1 LPFFQINAFTRD
13 IAGGNPAGVCLLQ
26 PGEWPPI
33 ERMQRCA
40 AGSLYAE
47 IAFVKPAGKRWHIR
61 WFGPRAEVDLCGHAT
76 LAAAHVLRHRGIAA
90 PFIFE
95 YPDGEIEVS
104 AQGDAITIALP
115 TREPA
120 ATRVPD
126 ALIEGLG
133 REPVEVLRASDYLV
147 VFRTESIVRHLAPNF
162 RRLEQLRGRGV
173 IATAPG
179 EEADFVSRFFAPAL
193 GIDEDHV
200 TGSAHCTLAPY
211 WAERLGKARMAALQ
225 VSPRGGEL
233 ECELQG
239 ERVLLTGHAA
249 TYFDGEVNCQGA

>member
-1 LPFFQINAFTRD
+1 VKLPFFQINAFTRD
-13 IAGGNPAGVCLLQ
+13 ISGGNPAGVCILE
-26 PGEWPPI
+26 PGAWPPI
-33 ERMQRCA
+33 EQMQRCA
-40 AGSLYAE
+40 AGSLFAE
-47 IAFVKPAGKRWHIR
+47 IAFLKPGRERWHIR

-76 LAAAHVLRHRGIAA
+76 LAAAHVLRQSDVAA
-90 PFIFE
+90 PFTLE
-95 YPDGEIEVS
+95 YPDGEIEVT
-104 AQGDAITIALP
+104 AEGDAITIALP

-133 REPVEVLRASDYLV
+133 AEPTEVLRASDYLG
-147 VFRTESIVRHLAPNF
+147 VFRTEGIVRNLAPNF
-162 RRLEQLRGRGV
+162 RRLDQLRGRGV

-179 EEADFVSRFFAPAL
+179 EDVDFVSRFFAPAL

-211 WAERLGKARMAALQ
+211 WAERLGKPRLTALQ

-233 ECELQG
+233 ECQLQG
-239 ERVLLTGHAA
+239 ERVLLTGQGV
-249 TYFDGEVNCQGA
+249 TYFEGEVSF